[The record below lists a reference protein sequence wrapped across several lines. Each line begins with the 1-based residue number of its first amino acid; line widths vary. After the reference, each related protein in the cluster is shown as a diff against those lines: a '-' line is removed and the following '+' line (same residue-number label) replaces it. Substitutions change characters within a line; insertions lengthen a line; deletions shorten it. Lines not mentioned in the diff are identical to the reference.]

1 VVVSS
6 GRFTTFT
13 AADLL
18 PAVKAAGVKRLAV
31 VGGAGSL
38 EIAPGKALIDTPE
51 FPAEYKPE
59 ASGGRDFLHAL
70 RAEDELDWTFLSPSA
85 LFIAGE
91 RTGQFRLGGDQLLV
105 GADGKSWISYEDFA
119 VALLDELEQPR
130 HVRARFTAGYSD
142 HRTGPDGAED
152 RRPGADSIKR
162 NAIMNRPQTTHE
174 TVLHYIHDPL
184 CGWCYG
190 AAPLVAAPAAYCRYR
205 PTAVA

>member
-1 VVVSS
+1 MKIALIGASGNVGSRILEEALRRGHNIVAIARDAAKIPVRTGVTAVAADVKNADALASAIKGADVVVSS

-59 ASGGRDFLHAL
+59 ASGGRDFLNAL
-70 RAEDELDWTFLSPSA
+70 RAEAALDWTFLSPSA
-85 LFIAGE
+85 LFTAGE

-105 GADGKSWISYEDFA
+105 GADGKSWISYEDYA
-119 VALLDELEQPR
+119 VALLDELEQAK
-130 HVRARFTAGYSD
+130 HVRARFTVGY
-142 HRTGPDGAED
+142 
-152 RRPGADSIKR
+152 
-162 NAIMNRPQTTHE
+162 
-174 TVLHYIHDPL
+174 
-184 CGWCYG
+184 
-190 AAPLVAAPAAYCRYR
+190 
-205 PTAVA
+205 

>member
-1 VVVSS
+1 MKIALIGASGNVGSRILEEALRRGHNIVAIARDAGKIPARTGVTTVSADVKNADALASAIKGADVVVSS

-59 ASGGRDFLHAL
+59 ASGGRDFLNAL
-70 RAEDELDWTFLSPSA
+70 RAEAALDWTFLSPSA
-85 LFIAGE
+85 LFTAGE

-105 GADGKSWISYEDFA
+105 GADGKSWISYEDYA
-119 VALLDELEQPR
+119 VALLDELEQAK
-130 HVRARFTAGYSD
+130 HVRARFTVGY
-142 HRTGPDGAED
+142 
-152 RRPGADSIKR
+152 
-162 NAIMNRPQTTHE
+162 
-174 TVLHYIHDPL
+174 
-184 CGWCYG
+184 
-190 AAPLVAAPAAYCRYR
+190 
-205 PTAVA
+205 